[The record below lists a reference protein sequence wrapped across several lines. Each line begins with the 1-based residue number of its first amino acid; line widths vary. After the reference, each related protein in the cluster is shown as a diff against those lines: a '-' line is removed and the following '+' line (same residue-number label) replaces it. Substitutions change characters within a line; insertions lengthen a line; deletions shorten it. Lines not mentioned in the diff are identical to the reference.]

1 MGLVAKGGCLG
12 SRSSGGGGGGGGGGG
27 RNGKDEEAAAAAE
40 GEEARPAPVPQPAS
54 MASVGADGARLALSE
69 YQLVGLNWLLAMKR
83 LQLGCILA
91 DDMGLG
97 KTVQARAHST
107 RTRHAHARAHGT
119 HTARAHG
126 TRVARARARHV
137 CIVTGRG
144 ALRRPRGGSQGG
156 GG

>member
-1 MGLVAKGGCLG
+1 MVALP
-12 SRSSGGGGGGGGGGG
+12 
-27 RNGKDEEAAAAAE
+27 AAAAE

-97 KTVQARAHST
+97 KTVQARAHGT
-107 RTRHAHARAHGT
+107 RTRHAHT
-119 HTARAHG
+119 
-126 TRVARARARHV
+126 ARARHAHAHGT
-137 CIVTGRG
+137 C
-144 ALRRPRGGSQGG
+144 AS
-156 GG
+156 

>member
-12 SRSSGGGGGGGGGGG
+12 SRSSGGGGGGVGGG

-97 KTVQARAHST
+97 KTVQARAQGTRTHVHTARTHGT
-107 RTRHAHARAHGT
+107 RTRHAH
-119 HTARAHG
+119 TARALHAHAHR
-126 TRVARARARHV
+126 TCA
-137 CIVTGRG
+137 
-144 ALRRPRGGSQGG
+144 S
-156 GG
+156 